1 MYQRKLGKQGEY
13 LVEEYL
19 KRKGYQILERNFLKR
34 SGEIDLIVEDNKRR
48 ETVFVEVKTRRT
60 ASFGRPEDAV
70 NASKIFKMEK
80 TAQRWLLENNR
91 LNKPWRLDIIAL
103 ELIDQPRITHFEN
116 VTL

>member
-1 MYQRKLGKQGEY
+1 LYQKKLGQQGEH

-19 KRKGYQILERNFLKR
+19 KRKAYRILERNFLKR
-34 SGEIDLIVEDNKRR
+34 SGEIDLIAEDSARG
-48 ETVFVEVKTRRT
+48 EIVFVEVKTRRT

-70 NASKIFKMEK
+70 NASKILKMEK
-80 TAQRWLLENNR
+80 TAQRWLVENKR

-103 ELIDQPRITHFEN
+103 ELIDQPKITHFEN